1 MDPDETAPLEIVTEG
16 EGRVERPGDRAGLT
30 VGFASVAGT
39 RAEAVAALSAQVGA
53 APVERAGVTVRR
65 RRLSVHGDWRA
76 EQMVGV
82 RAGEELVLRVE
93 DVDALEPLVA
103 ALVAV
108 EPASLTGP
116 VWELVDPAPARR
128 DAQALAV
135 ADARDR
141 AEAYAAALGGRLVG
155 PRRLTEVRDPQVM
168 DGYLEAASGGA
179 PAVRALGL
187 GPEAVAVVVRCAV
200 TWTIEL

>member
-65 RRLSVHGDWRA
+65 RTLWVRDDWRR
-76 EQMVGV
+76 EEVVGA
-82 RAGEELVLRVE
+82 RASTDLVLRVD
-93 DVDALEPLVA
+93 DVAALEPLVSALTA
-103 ALVAV
+103 A
-108 EPASLTGP
+108 EPATLDGP
-116 VWELVDPAPARR
+116 VWELTDPGPARR
-128 DAQALAV
+128 EAQALAV

-141 AEAYAAALGGRLVG
+141 AQGYAAALGGRLVG
-155 PRRLTEVRDPQVM
+155 PRRLTEAPDVHM
-168 DGYLEAASGGA
+168 ELHAASGGG
-179 PAVRALGL
+179 PDVRPLDL
-187 GPEAVAVVVRCAV
+187 RPGPVAVVVRCTV
-200 TWTIEL
+200 TWTVEL